1 MRWRYCTGTDTRYL
15 LTTSRLGPLFEALA
29 GEYLVLEIEGT
40 RLHHYQTLY
49 FDPSDFA
56 LFCRH
61 HAGAAVRHKVSGR
74 AYLDTGLSFLEVKAK
89 DNRGRTRVH
98 RRLPGVVVRSGSST
112 GSTAP
117 RPSCTRCAPRVRPA
131 GMSKYCFEASHRLT

>member
-1 MRWRYCTGTDTRYL
+1 MDAVALLNRTDTRYL
-15 LTTSRLGPLFEALA
+15 LTTSRLGPLLEALA

-56 LFCRH
+56 LFRRH

-89 DNRGRTRVH
+89 DNRGRTRGTPQTC
-98 RRLPGVVVRSGSST
+98 RGSWWRS
-112 GSTAP
+112 
-117 RPSCTRCAPRVRPA
+117 
-131 GMSKYCFEASHRLT
+131 